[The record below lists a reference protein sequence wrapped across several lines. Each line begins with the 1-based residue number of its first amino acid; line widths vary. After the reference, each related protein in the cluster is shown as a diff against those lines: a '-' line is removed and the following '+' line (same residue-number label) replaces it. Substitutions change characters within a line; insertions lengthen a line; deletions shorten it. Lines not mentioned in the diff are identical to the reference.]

1 MLLSRPFESE
11 MAGVLAITQFRNKGG
26 YGKKVY
32 LPAFTQKQRLALS
45 GCGPVG
51 LRRGIWDAEILSSNL
66 STPTTRFFRFKSYF
80 LDFLTIYIK
89 RKRKMNEKKLHLLEN
104 AKTMVECARILK
116 GINYTNGRVK
126 KEIVDY
132 CFDVYGLDIVSKLA
146 ENNKH
151 LCLQCGKEIPAGKKF
166 CNSSCAAKYNNS
178 KRIVSKETKEK
189 ISNSVRGHYKESP
202 RNTGWHKN
210 GYEEKHTFVCETC
223 GKIFFSKKLNTRFCS
238 AKCAQT
244 NDETKS
250 KIREKVFERI
260 ENGTFSGWK
269 TRNIKSY
276 AELFWED
283 VLNNNSIP
291 FVRED
296 FSTKRYFLDFLIE
309 KNGKKID
316 LEIDGKQ
323 HKDRK
328 EHDTE
333 RDAFLSENGYV
344 VYRVKWNSI
353 NSEIGKTRMKE
364 KVDTFLEF
372 YRDL

>member
-1 MLLSRPFESE
+1 
-11 MAGVLAITQFRNKGG
+11 
-26 YGKKVY
+26 
-32 LPAFTQKQRLALS
+32 
-45 GCGPVG
+45 
-51 LRRGIWDAEILSSNL
+51 
-66 STPTTRFFRFKSYF
+66 
-80 LDFLTIYIK
+80 
-89 RKRKMNEKKLHLLEN
+89 MNEKELHLLEN

-126 KEIVDY
+126 KEIVNY
-132 CFDVYGLDIVSKLA
+132 CFEIYNLDIVSKLA
-146 ENNKH
+146 ENNKNF
-151 LCLQCGKEIPAGKKF
+151 CIECGKEIPGYRKF
-166 CNSSCAAKYNNS
+166 CSSSCAAKYNNS
-178 KRIVSKETKEK
+178 GRKLSDETKGK
-189 ISNSVRGHYKESP
+189 ISKALRVRHHG
-202 RNTGWHKN
+202 T
-210 GYEEKHTFVCETC
+210 EEKSEKKTYQHVCGNC
-223 GKIFFSKKLNTRFCS
+223 GKIFSSHNKHQTFCS
-238 AKCAQT
+238 HKCS
-244 NDETKS
+244 NENENTKN

-260 ENGTFSGWK
+260 GNGTFSGWK

-296 FSTKRYFLDFLIE
+296 FSTKRYFLDFFIE

>member
-1 MLLSRPFESE
+1 
-11 MAGVLAITQFRNKGG
+11 
-26 YGKKVY
+26 
-32 LPAFTQKQRLALS
+32 
-45 GCGPVG
+45 
-51 LRRGIWDAEILSSNL
+51 
-66 STPTTRFFRFKSYF
+66 
-80 LDFLTIYIK
+80 
-89 RKRKMNEKKLHLLEN
+89 MNEKELHLLEN
-104 AKTMVECARILK
+104 AKTMVECARISK

-151 LCLQCGKEIPAGKKF
+151 FCLQCGKEIPAGKKF
-166 CNSSCAAKYNNS
+166 CNSSCAARYNNT
-178 KRIVSKETKEK
+178 KRTVGKETKEK
-189 ISNSVRGHYKESP
+189 ISESLHKYFELFVQKGGNGKGGHRKDYIA
-202 RNTGWHKN
+202 
-210 GYEEKHTFVCETC
+210 KHTFVCETC
-223 GKIFFSKKLNTRFCS
+223 GKVFFSKKSKVRFCS
-238 AKCAQT
+238 PKCAQ
-244 NDETKS
+244 NNEGIKS